1 MAEMDWHTRAV
12 DACASERSV
21 PLRWKMV
28 PPVTG
33 PYLVG
38 VGVRAEVRVGVGVRV
53 RAGVGLGLG
62 VGAGVGVG
70 VTVGAQVGVVVGV
83 GVEVGVGS
91 WGLALELWAA
101 RVVDGVRHRLWEDA
115 KLVEAA

>member
-1 MAEMDWHTRAV
+1 
-12 DACASERSV
+12 
-21 PLRWKMV
+21 MV